1 MAAMTSMPL
10 PVLMTGKHQ
19 HNRYSAMKIS
29 KPEKRQRRQW
39 LYGISSKEL
48 LHHNILK
55 SIETPT
61 NAFEEKT
68 VYNNNRFPPSP
79 HCGNVTKTRQVMN
92 IKICENIDHDFFH
105 NHNDYNDHDY
115 DYFDD
120 PLYILIDDYA
130 IIRQ

>member
-1 MAAMTSMPL
+1 MQHVHDDDNGSDDEHAIAS
-10 PVLMTGKHQ
+10 VGKHQ

-61 NAFEEKT
+61 NAFEEQFIIIII
-68 VYNNNRFPPSP
+68 VFHLLPIVEMSP
-79 HCGNVTKTRQVMN
+79 KPGR
-92 IKICENIDHDFFH
+92 
-105 NHNDYNDHDY
+105 
-115 DYFDD
+115 
-120 PLYILIDDYA
+120 
-130 IIRQ
+130 